1 MSHSESYDYIV
12 AGAGTAG
19 LVVAARL
26 SEDPT
31 VTVCVVEAGG
41 DLSLDEVIKEPEV
54 QLQNMMA
61 CAILCLQTCG
71 RSPILPMLAI
81 EALGSEGWNWENLL
95 QYFNKV
101 RALSQR
107 VRQSETFTDDP
118 VVAKELNVQVNEEY
132 HGRQG
137 PLKTTLPYWNPELL
151 VTYHEAAQSMGN
163 PANPDSNGGD
173 NVGTLI
179 GTVAVDT
186 KTGHRCSSAS
196 QYYEPNKSRANL
208 HAITNARVTRV
219 VFQPKV
225 GADDLVADGL
235 EYVQDGKAHTVLAKK
250 QVIICAG
257 AYQTPQLLELSEQES
272 EMSNYFKLSAYLSCT
287 TYLEWAI
294 IYDHM
299 SITSTVEIDP
309 KYLTINPFG
318 KPETAKE
325 RAEMANGLSS
335 AFTFMPTKQ
344 FVGNVEGVSEAVKNH
359 NTAGTPKGAAKTVE
373 LQKEWFRNDKIPHM
387 EVTQCS
393 FFNPILGTLPKPG
406 ASYLTYFIALLHP
419 FSRGSVHI
427 ASSDPL
433 SNPVIDPAFLDNPI
447 DLALF
452 VDALKW
458 VRKLIRTAKLAPIVR
473 DEITP
478 APGLQTDAEL
488 EDFVRNTVGT
498 VFHCVGSASMLP
510 EDDGGVVDAK
520 MRVYGTKNLRVVDA
534 SIIPVQV
541 SAHTQATVYAVAE
554 KVGSISVPIHGRQLI
569 YLYPQAADILK
580 SL

>member
-41 DLSLDEVIKEPEV
+41 DLSLDGVIKEPAFFLHSLGRPDV
-54 QLQNMMA
+54 DWAFFSTPQKGANDRPMFLPRGKGLGGSSNCADLQIRGA
-61 CAILCLQTCG
+61 AVEYD
-71 RSPILPMLAI
+71 AI

-95 QYFNKV
+95 QYFNK
-101 RALSQR
+101 
-107 VRQSETFTDDP
+107 SETFTDDP

-132 HGRQG
+132 HGREG

-196 QYYEPNKSRANL
+196 QYYEPNKSRGNL

-235 EYVQDGKAHTVLAKK
+235 EYVQDGKTHTVLAKK

-257 AYQTPQLLELSEQES
+257 IGDEQLLQTLGVPVLYNLPGVGNNLQVRR
-272 EMSNYFKLSAYLSCT
+272 
-287 TYLEWAI
+287 W
-294 IYDHM
+294 DHM

-344 FVGNVEGVSEAVKNH
+344 FVGNVDSVSEAVKNH

-458 VRKLIRTAKLAPIVR
+458 VRKLIRTAKLAPI
-473 DEITP
+473 
-478 APGLQTDAEL
+478 
-488 EDFVRNTVGT
+488 
-498 VFHCVGSASMLP
+498 
-510 EDDGGVVDAK
+510 
-520 MRVYGTKNLRVVDA
+520 
-534 SIIPVQV
+534 
-541 SAHTQATVYAVAE
+541 
-554 KVGSISVPIHGRQLI
+554 
-569 YLYPQAADILK
+569 
-580 SL
+580 